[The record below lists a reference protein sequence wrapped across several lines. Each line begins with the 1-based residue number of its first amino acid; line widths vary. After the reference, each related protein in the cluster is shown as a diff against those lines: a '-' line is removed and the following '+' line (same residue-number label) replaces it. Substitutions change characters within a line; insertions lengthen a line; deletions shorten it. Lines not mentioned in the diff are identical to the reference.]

1 MAKSLLLTSGES
13 ALILWVASFAIDPQ
27 NQACRTISFLLQA
40 TPEEAKIAE
49 EVRVLNNPDKPN
61 LAVQASMRLEN
72 RGRTAI
78 PAILAFVK
86 EKGRNAL
93 TLMGAELLTR
103 IKDERIAALCAELL
117 ADKDFYWRPMAMQAL
132 AAQESKAHVAVYRG
146 GLRDALWGVRA
157 NAVAG
162 LEAVADRDS
171 RADVA
176 KLLDDAIYDVRAQ
189 AAKTLFAWGDESG
202 LPVLVESLRSEVR
215 WFDIDYGQLARE
227 DSWNFL
233 VKIAIKEKGLLAVL
247 EAKLGAEFREREQR
261 DPTFDELKKLQKEAF
276 SAARDEASPGF
287 KPWDGPKARAGG
299 LAKWDAWMD
308 GRDAKWRD
316 KIPPRARVTSDESE
330 YVFGFELR
338 SCQRGDF
345 FFRIDKEDN
354 LVLGY
359 FNLDRAKLTPDER
372 AKFEAALKEVR
383 ALDPGAAYG
392 KGGCDFEQYYVR
404 DDKRFVKTWIGVAGR
419 PPELDDFIKVCRELI
434 KAKFG
439 ESEALEFKDRTASFR
454 GPD

>member
-1 MAKSLLLTSGES
+1 MAKSLLL
-13 ALILWVASFAIDPQ
+13 
-27 NQACRTISFLLQA
+27 ISLLLQSA
-40 TPEEAKIAE
+40 QEEAKIAE
-49 EVRVLNNPDKPN
+49 EVRVLNNPDKPQ
-61 LAVQASMRLEN
+61 LAVQASIRLEN
-72 RGRTAI
+72 RGRSAI

-93 TLMGAELLTR
+93 TLIGAELLTR

-146 GLRDALWGVRA
+146 GLRDLLWGVRA
-157 NAVAG
+157 HAIAG
-162 LEAVADRDS
+162 LEAIADRDS
-171 RADVA
+171 RAEVA
-176 KLLDDAIYDVRAQ
+176 KLLDDPIYDVRAQ

-233 VKIAIKEKGLLAVL
+233 VKIVIKESGLLD
-247 EAKLGAEFREREQR
+247 KLQARLLTDFKEKEQR
-261 DPTFDELKKLQKEAF
+261 DPTFDERKKLEKEAF

-287 KPWDGPKARAGG
+287 KPWEGPKAREGG

-308 GRDAKWRD
+308 GRDPKWRD
-316 KIPPRARVTSDESE
+316 KVPPRARVKPDASE

-345 FFRIDKEDN
+345 FFRIDREDN

-359 FNLDRAKLTPDER
+359 FNLERAKLTPDER
-372 AKFEAALKEVR
+372 AKFEAALKEIK
-383 ALDPGAAYG
+383 ALDPNAAYG

-404 DDKRFVKTWIGVAGR
+404 DDKRFVKIWIGVSGR
-419 PPELDDFIKVCRELI
+419 PPELDDFIKLCRELI

-439 ESEALEFKDRTASFR
+439 EAEALDFKDRSSIFR